1 MHSPKR
7 ESPFVIFLR
16 AFPPQIIA
24 AMVVQIAL
32 INGALMIGG
41 VFLGLALDR
50 QFGTRPLLTL
60 ALPIFGALLSVLLTY
75 HMAMRTVTRSRK
87 AYLDWVEAQR
97 AKEAGAVAAPGAP
110 STKRDDARSYDT
122 RLNEI

>member
-41 VFLGLALDR
+41 VFLGMALDR
-50 QFGTRPLLTL
+50 QFDTRPLLTL
-60 ALPIFGALLSVLLTY
+60 ALPIFGALLSVFLTY
-75 HMAMRTVTRSRK
+75 HMAMRTVRRSRK
-87 AYLDWVEAQR
+87 AYLEWVEAQR
-97 AKEAGAVAAPGAP
+97 AKEDTSVAVPGVP
-110 STKRDDARSYDT
+110 STPRDDARSYDT